1 MDTILIVDDN
11 HAICQ
16 ALGLMLELNDYR
28 VLTCH
33 SPEDALGLLAT
44 QDVDLVIQDMNFTR
58 DTTSGEEGKQL
69 FYALRER
76 QGDLP
81 IILMT
86 AWTQLETAVELV
98 KAGAAD
104 YMGKPWDDAKVLNS
118 ITNLIA
124 LYKLSRANHRLERV
138 NHQRQVAIADAD
150 LCGIVFG
157 SGAMQRCIDLALQLA
172 RSDVS
177 VLITGPNGAGKDK
190 LADIL
195 HANSP
200 LKNKPFIK
208 VNVGALP
215 MDLLEA
221 ELFGAEAGAFTG
233 ATKARIGRFEAADGG
248 TLFLDEIGN
257 LPLSGQVK
265 LLRVLQT
272 GEFERLGSHK
282 TQKVK
287 VRVISATNADLAQD
301 IAEGRFR
308 EDLFYRLNVIE
319 LALSPLNQRT
329 DDILPLVQHFIG
341 SNFSLSKPALQALLH
356 HRWPG
361 NVRELENACKRAVLL
376 AQSHVLTEADFGLA
390 PVVSTTRSAT
400 SHVSAA
406 SEPRR
411 FDQRQSDPRIFEQ
424 RQSNSQP
431 AYASDSIPANATF
444 SDGSDRGQAPSAN
457 EVIEVSRE
465 DIEAALKQ
473 HHGVIARVAK
483 ALGLSR
489 QALYRR
495 MDKFGLDKS

>member
-28 VLTCH
+28 VLICH
-33 SPEDALGLLAT
+33 SPEDALGLLTT

-58 DTTSGEEGKQL
+58 DTTSGEEGRQL

-104 YMGKPWDDAKVLNS
+104 YMGKPWDDAKLLNS

-319 LALSPLNQRT
+319 LALPPLNQRS

-341 SNFSLSKPALQALLH
+341 SDFSLSKPALQALLQ

-376 AQSHVLTEADFGLA
+376 AQSHVLTEADFGLVTVA
-390 PVVSTTRSAT
+390 SVIKSA
-400 SHVSAA
+400 SSVSAV
-406 SEPRR
+406 SELRLSGL
-411 FDQRQSDPRIFEQ
+411 RQSDPLPVY
-424 RQSNSQP
+424 SP
-431 AYASDSIPANATF
+431 ASIPVNTAFYHESVRAQV
-444 SDGSDRGQAPSAN
+444 SDAN
-457 EVIEVSRE
+457 EAIDVSRE

>member
-33 SPEDALGLLAT
+33 SPEDALGLLAA

-319 LALSPLNQRT
+319 LALPPLNQRT

-341 SNFSLSKPALQALLH
+341 SDFSLSKPALQALLQ

-376 AQSHVLTEADFGLA
+376 AQSHVLTEADFGLVTVA
-390 PVVSTTRSAT
+390 SVIKSA
-400 SHVSAA
+400 SSVSAV
-406 SEPRR
+406 SELRLSGL
-411 FDQRQSDPRIFEQ
+411 RQSDPLPVY
-424 RQSNSQP
+424 SP
-431 AYASDSIPANATF
+431 ASIPVNTAFYHESVRAQV
-444 SDGSDRGQAPSAN
+444 SDAN
-457 EVIEVSRE
+457 EAIDVSRE